1 MIAASRLPPLPR
13 REALREA
20 LPGMVDLL
28 ARRRAVDIEVGYIDD
43 CVALNW
49 LEWYGGALRLTTT
62 GDNVCKQLM
71 GRLE

>member
-1 MIAASRLPPLPR
+1 MIAPSRTPPVLR

-28 ARRRAVDIEVGYIDD
+28 ARRRAVDIEVGYIDE

-49 LEWYGGALRLTTT
+49 LEWKGGALRLTTT
-62 GDNVCKQLM
+62 GNNVCKQVM
-71 GRLE
+71 HRFE

>member
-1 MIAASRLPPLPR
+1 VIAASRPLSVLR

-28 ARRRAVDIEVGYIDD
+28 RRRRAVDIEPGYIDD

-49 LEWYGGALRLTTT
+49 LEWNGGALRLTTT
-62 GDNVCKQLM
+62 GNNICEQLID
-71 GRLE
+71 RLE

>member
-1 MIAASRLPPLPR
+1 MIAASRPPPVLR

-28 ARRRAVDIEVGYIDD
+28 ARRRAVDIEVGCIDD

-49 LEWYGGALRLTTT
+49 LEWNGGALRLTTS
-62 GDNVCKQLM
+62 GNDVCKQVM
-71 GRLE
+71 HRFE